1 MVQKI
6 VPTEKHQF
14 PKPWAN
20 PNWLHHL
27 LMNVKR
33 FGLVN
38 RKYYTIHTVYCTGLN
53 LHQIAMIEVKT
64 FVETKYDIVGAWVD
78 VGAWVEV
85 VGSWVVAVL
94 LFGKLVLD
102 IEKQNTGTD

>member
-1 MVQKI
+1 MDQKI
-6 VPTEKHQF
+6 APTEKHQF
-14 PKPWAN
+14 QTPWAN
-20 PNWLHHL
+20 PNWLHRL
-27 LMNVKR
+27 SMTVKQ

-38 RKYYTIHTVYCTGLN
+38 RKYYTIHTEYCTVYCTGVN
-53 LHQIAMIEVKT
+53 LHQIAMTEVKT

-94 LFGKLVLD
+94 LVLD